1 MFLFLLV
8 SCLLEG
14 KEEAPIP
21 MATCNDDTIVTQ
33 IAQDLSPA
41 QRDTAS
47 IIEEDF
53 NSLQIPKNITAA
65 AIVNA
70 ISESKL
76 QTNAIG
82 DKGASV
88 GLFQLNKRGL
98 GKKMTIEH
106 RQDPHINAM
115 VVGVQVL
122 KSPRLLKREA
132 AGDSIPELTAIFT
145 EEIMR
150 PKDREGKGQAR
161 KAMAKDIFP
170 LQIPECEKI

>member
-14 KEEAPIP
+14 RKEDVVP

-76 QTNAIG
+76 KSEAIG
-82 DKGASV
+82 DHGASV
-88 GLFQLNKRGL
+88 GLFQLNKKGL
-98 GKKMTIEH
+98 GKRMSIEH

-115 VVGVQVL
+115 VVGVQIL
-122 KSPRLLKREA
+122 KSPRLLEGES
-132 AGDSIPELTAIFT
+132 AGATIPELTAIFSD
-145 EEIMR
+145 EIMR
-150 PKDREGKGQAR
+150 PKNKEENRISR
-161 KAMAKDIFP
+161 AKLAKVIFP
-170 LQIPECEKI
+170 EDIVYCN